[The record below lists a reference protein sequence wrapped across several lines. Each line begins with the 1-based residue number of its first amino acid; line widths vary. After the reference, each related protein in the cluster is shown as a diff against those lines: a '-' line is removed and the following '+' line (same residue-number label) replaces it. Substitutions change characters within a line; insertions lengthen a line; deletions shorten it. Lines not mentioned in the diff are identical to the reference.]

1 MRKVIMASGNKGKI
15 KEAKEILNEYEV
27 VSMKDLGI
35 DIDVV
40 EDGKTFAGN
49 AEKKAREIAKTLNGE
64 IVISDDSGIE
74 IEILDGFPGVR
85 TKRWHRGDDR
95 ERNLAIVDKMKDFSR
110 KNRKVKFTTAMAA
123 SDGEKTVSVVACID
137 GYVAEEPRG
146 DNGFG
151 FDEIFELDDGRTL
164 AELSTDEKNEIS
176 ARRKAMELL
185 RDELNKF

>member
-35 DIDVV
+35 DIDVE

-95 ERNLAIVDKMKDFSR
+95 ERNLGIIDKLKGEPKER
-110 KNRKVKFTTAMAA
+110 RKVKFTTAMAA

>member
-1 MRKVIMASGNKGKI
+1 MKRVVMASGNKGKI

-27 VSMKDLGI
+27 VSIKDLGI
-35 DIDVV
+35 DIDVE

-95 ERNLAIVDKMKDFSR
+95 ERNLAIVDKMKDFSGNDR
-110 KNRKVKFTTAMAA
+110 RVKFTTAMAV
-123 SDGEKTVSVVACID
+123 SDGEKTISVEACID
-137 GYVAEEPRG
+137 GFVAEEPRG
-146 DNGFG
+146 ENGFG
-151 FDEIFELDDGRTL
+151 FDEIFELDDGCTL
-164 AELSTDEKNEIS
+164 AELSTDEKNKIS
-176 ARRKAMELL
+176 ARRRAMELL